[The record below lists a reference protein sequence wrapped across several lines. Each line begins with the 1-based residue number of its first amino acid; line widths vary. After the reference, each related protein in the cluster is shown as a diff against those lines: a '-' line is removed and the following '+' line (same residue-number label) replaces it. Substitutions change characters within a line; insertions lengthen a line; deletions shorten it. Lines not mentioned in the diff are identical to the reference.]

1 MNPSARQTGS
11 GPFKPGA
18 DLTPLIDRH
27 LPPADR
33 SLLRRIGRFADL
45 KNWKVYSVGGAVR
58 DLLLGSGDNFDLDI
72 LVEEHGL
79 EFARLF
85 ARQIRGTCKLYR
97 RFATAMV
104 IMRGG
109 RRIDVTTTRGE
120 SYPRP
125 GALPEVVPGSLEED
139 LRRRDFTINALAFSL
154 NARRFGRLIDL
165 SGGAADLRDGIIRVL
180 HEKSFRDD
188 PTRIFRA
195 VRFRQRLGFTIE
207 PRTEELIRTAVDLRL
222 FEEVTPER
230 LRHELELIFREPDP
244 PGAVE
249 AMARYD
255 QLRFIHP
262 ELVVTRETRPF
273 LERLGK
279 CLGWFENTFPGE
291 PVSRWRAY
299 FGGLIYDLP
308 PRELLRTAEKF
319 NLSRRFSEQLRA
331 ARKDEPE
338 IRQVL
343 PAPADPPPSRVSS
356 LLRGRCP
363 EVTLILM
370 ARLGSEERADERF
383 RRYLTGYRRVTG
395 EVSGRD
401 LADLGLPPGPAYR
414 PILEELLAAR
424 LDGRVSTREEE
435 LALARRLIDK
445 SPGR

>member
-1 MNPSARQTGS
+1 MNPAARQP
-11 GPFKPGA
+11 GPGPVEPGA
-18 DLTPLIDRH
+18 DLTPLIDRY

-45 KNWKVYSVGGAVR
+45 QGWKVYSVGGAVR

-85 ARQIRGTCKLYR
+85 AREVRGTCKLYR

-120 SYPRP
+120 TYPRP

-154 NARRFGRLIDL
+154 NAGRFGRLIDL
-165 SGGAADLRDGIIRVL
+165 SGGAADLKAGIIRVL
-180 HEKSFRDD
+180 HQRSFRDD

-222 FEEVTPER
+222 FEQVTPER

-262 ELVVTRETRPF
+262 RLAVTRQTRPF
-273 LERLGK
+273 LERLGDH
-279 CLGWFENTFPGE
+279 LAWYENTFPGE
-291 PVSRWRAY
+291 PVSRWRVY
-299 FGGLIYDLP
+299 FGGLIYNLSPGD
-308 PRELLRTAEKF
+308 LLRTAEKF
-319 NLSRRFSEQLRA
+319 NLSRRFSDQLRA
-331 ARKDEPE
+331 AREDEPE

-343 PAPADPPPSRVSS
+343 LAPADPAPSRVHS

-370 ARLGSEERADERF
+370 ARLGSERSADRF
-383 RRYLTGYRRVTG
+383 RRFLTGYRQVTG

-424 LDGRVSTREEE
+424 LDGRVGTREEE
-435 LALARRLIDK
+435 LDLARRLIDK
-445 SPGR
+445 SPQR

>member
-1 MNPSARQTGS
+1 MNSAASQPVP
-11 GPFKPGA
+11 GPVEPGD
-18 DLTPLIDRH
+18 DLTPLIDRY
-27 LPPADR
+27 LLPADR

-45 KNWKVYSVGGAVR
+45 KGWKVYSVGGAVR
-58 DLLLGSGDNFDLDI
+58 DLLLGSGENFDLDI

-79 EFARLF
+79 EFARIF
-85 ARQIRGTCKLYR
+85 ARHVRGSCKLYR

-120 SYPRP
+120 SYPEP

-154 NARRFGRLIDL
+154 NAGRFGRLIDL
-165 SGGAADLRDGIIRVL
+165 SGGAADLKAGVIRVL
-180 HEKSFRDD
+180 HQRSFRDD

-222 FEEVTPER
+222 FERVSPER

-262 ELVVTRETRPF
+262 ELIVTRETRPS
-273 LERLGK
+273 LERLADH
-279 CLGWFENTFPGE
+279 LAWFENTFPGE
-291 PVSRWRAY
+291 AVSSWRGY
-299 FGGLIYDLP
+299 FGALIYDLSP
-308 PRELLRTAEKF
+308 DALLRTAEKF
-319 NLSRRFSEQLRA
+319 NLSRRFSDQLRA
-331 ARKDEPE
+331 AREDEPE
-338 IRQVL
+338 IREVFL
-343 PAPADPPPSRVSS
+343 SPAEPAPSRIYS
-356 LLRGRCP
+356 LLRGRSP

-370 ARLGSEERADERF
+370 SRLGSEERAAGRF
-383 RRYLTGYRRVTG
+383 RRFLTGYRRMSG

-401 LADLGLPPGPAYR
+401 LAALGLPPGPAYR

-424 LDGRVSTREEE
+424 LDGRIADREEE